1 MIPSGH
7 IARSIADSPVS
18 IRLYDKITSDAP
30 EYYLFADELN
40 LLKTHGKDIARAM
53 GFPGKDGP
61 EQDTPE
67 RNQSNEEPPTR
78 RWRQA
83 RWGDMEVGKWNQG
96 VNGEQG
102 IAGGVNR
109 GYDVVELGAG

>member
-1 MIPSGH
+1 
-7 IARSIADSPVS
+7 
-18 IRLYDKITSDAP
+18 
-30 EYYLFADELN
+30 
-40 LLKTHGKDIARAM
+40 M
-53 GFPGKDGP
+53 GFPGKDAP

-102 IAGGVNR
+102 IAGGMNR
-109 GYDVVELGAG
+109 GFDVVELGAG